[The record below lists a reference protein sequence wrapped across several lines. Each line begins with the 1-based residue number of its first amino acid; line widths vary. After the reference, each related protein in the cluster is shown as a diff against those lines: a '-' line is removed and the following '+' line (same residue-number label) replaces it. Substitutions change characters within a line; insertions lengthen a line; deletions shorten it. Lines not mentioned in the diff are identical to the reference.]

1 MPRSIASLLQR
12 DVPLL
17 RHDMPVAEAV
27 QGVVDADLPA
37 LPVVDADDRYAG
49 IFGEREFIT
58 AIFPGYVKNLGYAAF
73 VPKSAE
79 DALEKRQACS
89 TEPVAQHMNDEHI
102 DVAPDFADLQ
112 LAEIFIHHRV
122 LVIPVVDHGRVCGLV
137 TRTDF
142 FKALAERLR

>member
-17 RHDMPVAEAV
+17 HAEMPVGEAV
-27 QGVVDADLPA
+27 KMGVDADLPA
-37 LPVVDADDRYAG
+37 LPVVDTDERYAG

-58 AIFPGYVKNLGYAAF
+58 AIFPGYVKSLGYAAF

-79 DALEKRQACS
+79 DALEKRRACGS
-89 TEPVAQHMNDEHI
+89 EPVSQHMNDEHI
-102 DVAPDFADLQ
+102 DVAPDFSDLQ
-112 LAEIFIHHRV
+112 LAEVFIHHRV
-122 LVIPVVDHGRVCGLV
+122 LVIPVVDGGTVCGLV

-142 FKALAERLR
+142 FKALADRLR

>member
-1 MPRSIASLLQR
+1 MPLTIASLLQR

-17 RHDMPVAEAV
+17 RTDEPVREAV
-27 QGVVDADLPA
+27 AKVVGAELPA
-37 LPVVDADDRYAG
+37 LPVIDARERYAG

-58 AIFPGYVKNLGYAAF
+58 AIFPGYLKSLGYAGF

-79 DALEKRQACS
+79 DALEKRRGCS
-89 TEPVAQHMNDEHI
+89 AEPVAKHMNDEHI
-102 DVAPDFADLQ
+102 DVAPEFSDLQ

-122 LVIPVVDHGRVCGLV
+122 LVIPVVDAGRVCGLV

-142 FKALAERLR
+142 FRALAERLG

>member
-1 MPRSIASLLQR
+1 MPRTIASLLQR

-17 RHDMPVAEAV
+17 RADMPVGEAV
-27 QGVVDADLPA
+27 PQVVEAELPA
-37 LPVVDADDRYAG
+37 LPVVDADDSYAG

-58 AIFPGYVKNLGYAAF
+58 AIFPGYVKSLGYAAF

-79 DALEKRQACS
+79 DALEKRQACRS
-89 TEPVAQHMNDEHI
+89 EPVAQHMNNEHI
-102 DVAPDFADLQ
+102 DVPPDFSDVQ

-122 LVIPVVDHGRVCGLV
+122 LVIPVTDHRRVCGLV

-142 FKALAERLR
+142 FRALAERLR

>member
-1 MPRSIASLLQR
+1 MPRTIAELLQR

-17 RHDMPVAEAV
+17 HTDEPVREAV
-27 QGVVDADLPA
+27 AKIVAADLPA
-37 LPVVDADDRYAG
+37 LPVVDARERYAG

-58 AIFPGYVKNLGYAAF
+58 AIFPGYVKSLGYAAF

-79 DALEKRQACS
+79 DALEKRRACGS
-89 TEPVAQHMNDEHI
+89 EPVSQHINDEHI

-137 TRTDF
+137 TRTGF

>member
-1 MPRSIASLLQR
+1 MPRTIASLLQR

-17 RHDMPVAEAV
+17 HCDEPVGEAV
-27 QGVVDADLPA
+27 VKVVGADLPA
-37 LPVVDADDRYAG
+37 LPVVDADERYAG

-58 AIFPGYVKNLGYAAF
+58 AIFPGYVGSLGYAAF

-79 DALEKRQACS
+79 DALEKRRACRD
-89 TEPVAQHMNDEHI
+89 EPVERHMNDEHI
-102 DVAPDFADLQ
+102 DVGSDFSDVQ

-122 LVIPVVDHGRVCGLV
+122 LVIPVVDDKRVCGLV

-142 FKALAERLR
+142 FRALAERI

>member
-1 MPRSIASLLQR
+1 MPRTIASLLQR

-17 RHDMPVAEAV
+17 RCAEPVREAV
-27 QGVVDADLPA
+27 RKVVDADLPA
-37 LPVVDADDRYAG
+37 LPVVDADERYAG

-58 AIFPGYVKNLGYAAF
+58 AIFPGYVKSLGYAAF

-79 DALEKRQACS
+79 DALEKRQKCS
-89 TEPVAQHMNDEHI
+89 SEPVEQHMNDEHI
-102 DVAPDFADLQ
+102 DVAPDFSDVQ

-122 LVIPVVDHGRVCGLV
+122 LVIPVVDRGSVCGLV

-142 FKALAERLR
+142 FKALAERLG